1 VRATSA
7 LAAFALLSGSVA
19 RAAGDKLIFAVAPGS
34 KVLKRVNIS
43 HELRIDNMGKV
54 LDDSPFVSDNTGG
67 WITSTITISYLD
79 EFRRTTENRPLEF
92 VRTIREARNEV
103 KATVTRS
110 SGETQPESSGSRS
123 PLRKQSVAFQ
133 WIEEERDWSRCYEK
147 IEADEPWLAA
157 LRGEFELL
165 ALLPAGEVEPGATWT
180 IDPVATR
187 TVFAPGGNL
196 QMTPTGGSLFGR
208 LVEVGVGGDFADFY
222 QPAGGSVEAVYRGR
236 RDVPE
241 GDGGATLSVGV
252 VELTF
257 NIVSHAD
264 RADLYFRAMPAEERR
279 EFARLEEVPVDYT
292 FTGKGELLWDL
303 ARSRAHSLVVEGQE
317 GFVSSVTKTRLDQR
331 EEHRVSQQGYFSGPL
346 KFEVRFSDGAALDAE
361 PDVDS
366 PKKSKRR

>member
-1 VRATSA
+1 VSPRIRWNAVRATSA

-147 IEADEPWLAA
+147 IEARCAA
-157 LRGEFELL
+157 SSSCSHSCPREKSSPAPRGPSIQWRRVRCSRR
-165 ALLPAGEVEPGATWT
+165 AATC
-180 IDPVATR
+180 R
-187 TVFAPGGNL
+187 
-196 QMTPTGGSLFGR
+196 
-208 LVEVGVGGDFADFY
+208 
-222 QPAGGSVEAVYRGR
+222 
-236 RDVPE
+236 
-241 GDGGATLSVGV
+241 
-252 VELTF
+252 
-257 NIVSHAD
+257 
-264 RADLYFRAMPAEERR
+264 
-279 EFARLEEVPVDYT
+279 
-292 FTGKGELLWDL
+292 
-303 ARSRAHSLVVEGQE
+303 
-317 GFVSSVTKTRLDQR
+317 
-331 EEHRVSQQGYFSGPL
+331 
-346 KFEVRFSDGAALDAE
+346 
-361 PDVDS
+361 
-366 PKKSKRR
+366 